1 MGYAARMAHEVEMRA
16 LAEYLEQHNL
26 KHTKQRELVLG
37 AFLEAKRHVSSEDL
51 YQVVRE
57 KHPNVGYT
65 TVYRTM
71 KLLVEAGLATERH
84 FDDGITRYE
93 IEQEH
98 HDHLV
103 CVKCGKIQEF
113 ECEMI
118 ERTQRE
124 IAARY
129 RFRVLRHRHELY
141 GHCAECDR
149 AERGERKIGAETD

>member
-37 AFLEAKRHVSSEDL
+37 VFLEAKRHVSSEDL

-124 IAARY
+124 IAVRY
-129 RFRVLRHRHELY
+129 GFRILRHRHELY
-141 GHCAECDR
+141 GHCTECAR
-149 AERGERKIGAETD
+149 EESGA

>member
-1 MGYAARMAHEVEMRA
+1 MAHEVEMRA

-26 KHTKQRELVLG
+26 KQTKQRELVLG

-51 YQVVRE
+51 YQIVRE

-103 CVKCGKIQEF
+103 CVKCGRIQEF

-118 ERTQRE
+118 EQSQRD

-129 RFRVLRHRHELY
+129 GFRVLRHRHELY
-141 GHCAECDR
+141 GHCADCVAR
-149 AERGERKIGAETD
+149 ERESRR